1 MENETKETGMIQSF
15 KALERNSQTKKEM
28 FTNIQ
33 DEKLIF
39 NLENNVDFRLNDCK
53 GEKIKMKAVMF
64 KKFTTPLD
72 EPVVDT
78 ITGDIIKEYETKFV
92 TIIIDD
98 SGKSYVTASKTFG
111 FDMQKY
117 VLTFGT
123 DKMEAEGVDIEICEK
138 QVKNSPNK
146 ALSFKLV

>member
-15 KALERNSQTKKEM
+15 KALERNSKTKKEM
-28 FTNIQ
+28 FTNIT

-39 NLENNVDFRLNDCK
+39 NLENNVDYRLNDCK
-53 GEKIKMKAVMF
+53 GERIKMKAVMF

-78 ITGDIIKEYETKFV
+78 ITGEVIKDSEISFV
-92 TIIIDD
+92 TILIDD
-98 SGKSYVTASKTFG
+98 QNKSYVTASKTFG

-123 DKMEAEGVDIEICEK
+123 DKMESEGVDIEICEK

>member
-1 MENETKETGMIQSF
+1 MENETKEVGMIQSF
-15 KALERNSQTKKEM
+15 KALQKDSQTKKEM
-28 FTNIQ
+28 FTNIT

-53 GEKIKMKAVMF
+53 GERIKVKAIMF
-64 KKFTTPLD
+64 KKFTTPLE
-72 EPVVDT
+72 EPVTDVNGE
-78 ITGDIIKEYETKFV
+78 IVKEVETKMV
-92 TIIIDD
+92 TILIDD
-98 SGKSYVTASKTFG
+98 QGKSYVTASKTFG

-123 DKMEAEGVDIEICEK
+123 EKMESEGVDIEIVEK
-138 QVKNSPNK
+138 AVRNSANK

>member
-1 MENETKETGMIQSF
+1 MENETKETGLIQSF
-15 KALERNSQTKKEM
+15 KALEKNSQTKKEM

-39 NLENNVDFRLNDCK
+39 NLENNVDFKLNDCK
-53 GEKIKMKAVMF
+53 GERIKMKAVMF
-64 KKFTTPLD
+64 KKFTTPLE

-78 ITGDIIKEYETKFV
+78 ITGDIIKENETKFV

-98 SGKSYVTASKTFG
+98 QNKSYVTGSKTFG

-123 DKMEAEGVDIEICEK
+123 EKMESEGVDIEICDK
-138 QVKNSPNK
+138 PIKNSPNK

>member
-1 MENETKETGMIQSF
+1 MENETNETGMIQSF

-28 FTNIQ
+28 FTNIK

-53 GEKIKMKAVMF
+53 GERIKMKAVMF
-64 KKFTTPLD
+64 KKFTSPLD

-98 SGKSYVTASKTFG
+98 QDKSYVTASKTFG
-111 FDMQKY
+111 FDMEKY

-123 DKMEAEGVDIEICEK
+123 DKMESEGVDIEICEK

>member
-1 MENETKETGMIQSF
+1 MEENSKELGMIQSF
-15 KALERNSQTKKEM
+15 KALQKDSQTKKEM
-28 FTNIQ
+28 FTNIT

-39 NLENNVDFRLNDCK
+39 NLENNVDFRLNECK
-53 GEKIKMKAVMF
+53 GERIKVKAIMF

-72 EPVVDT
+72 EPVTDVNGE
-78 ITGDIIKEYETKFV
+78 IVKEYETKFV
-92 TIIIDD
+92 TILVDD
-98 SGKSYVTASKTFG
+98 QNKSYVTASKTFG

-123 DKMEAEGVDIEICEK
+123 EKMESEGVDIEICEK
-138 QVKNSPNK
+138 AVKNSANK

>member
-1 MENETKETGMIQSF
+1 MEENSKELGLVKGF
-15 KALERNSQTKKEM
+15 NALQKDTQTKKEM
-28 FTNIQ
+28 FTNIT
-33 DEKLIF
+33 DEKTIF

-53 GEKIKMKAVMF
+53 GERIKVKAIMF

-72 EPVVDT
+72 EP
-78 ITGDIIKEYETKFV
+78 ITDVNGEIIKESETKMV
-92 TIIIDD
+92 TILIDD
-98 SGKSYVTASKTFG
+98 QNKSYVTASKTFG

-123 DKMEAEGVDIEICEK
+123 EKMESEGVDIEICEK
-138 QVKNSPNK
+138 AVKNSANK

>member
-28 FTNIQ
+28 FTNIK

-53 GEKIKMKAVMF
+53 GERIKMKAVMF

-92 TIIIDD
+92 TIIIDEQN
-98 SGKSYVTASKTFG
+98 KSYVTASKTFG

-123 DKMEAEGVDIEICEK
+123 DKMETEGVDIEICEK

>member
-1 MENETKETGMIQSF
+1 MEENSKELGMIQSF
-15 KALERNSQTKKEM
+15 KALQKDSQTKKEM
-28 FTNIQ
+28 FTNIT

-39 NLENNVDFRLNDCK
+39 NLENNVDFRLNECK
-53 GEKIKMKAVMF
+53 GERIKVKAIMF

-72 EPVVDT
+72 EPVTDANGEIV
-78 ITGDIIKEYETKFV
+78 KEYETKFV
-92 TIIIDD
+92 TILVDD
-98 SGKSYVTASKTFG
+98 QNKSYVTASKTFG

-123 DKMEAEGVDIEICEK
+123 EKMESEGVDIEICEK
-138 QVKNSPNK
+138 AVKNSANK

>member
-1 MENETKETGMIQSF
+1 MENEEKGLIQSF
-15 KALERNSQTKKEM
+15 NALRKDSQTKKEM
-28 FTNIQ
+28 FTNIT
-33 DEKLIF
+33 DEKTIF

-53 GEKIKMKAVMF
+53 GERIKVKAIMF

-72 EPVVDT
+72 EPVVDVN
-78 ITGDIIKEYETKFV
+78 GEVVKENETKMV
-92 TIIIDD
+92 TILIDD
-98 SGKSYVTASKTFG
+98 QGKSYVTASKTFG

-123 DKMEAEGVDIEICEK
+123 EKMESEGVDIEICEK

-146 ALSFKLV
+146 ALSFQLV

>member
-1 MENETKETGMIQSF
+1 MENEKETGLIQSF
-15 KALERNSQTKKEM
+15 KALEKNSQTKKEM
-28 FTNIQ
+28 YTNIT

-39 NLENNVDFRLNDCK
+39 NLETNVDFRLNDCK
-53 GEKIKMKAVMF
+53 GERIKMKAVMF
-64 KKFTTPLD
+64 KKFTSPLE
-72 EPVVDT
+72 EPIVDT
-78 ITGDIIKEYETKFV
+78 ITGDIVKDSETKFV

-98 SGKSYVTASKTFG
+98 QNKSYVTASKTFG

-123 DKMEAEGVDIEICEK
+123 SKMETEGVDIEICEK

>member
-1 MENETKETGMIQSF
+1 MENETKEVGMIQSF
-15 KALERNSQTKKEM
+15 KALQKDSQTKKEM
-28 FTNIQ
+28 FTNIT

-53 GEKIKMKAVMF
+53 GERIKVKAIMF
-64 KKFTTPLD
+64 KKFTTPLE
-72 EPVVDT
+72 EP
-78 ITGDIIKEYETKFV
+78 ITDVNGEIVKEVETKMV
-92 TIIIDD
+92 TILIDD
-98 SGKSYVTASKTFG
+98 QGKSYVTASKTFG

-123 DKMEAEGVDIEICEK
+123 EKMESEGVDIEIVEK
-138 QVKNSPNK
+138 AVRNSANK

>member
-1 MENETKETGMIQSF
+1 MENETKELGMVKGF
-15 KALERNSQTKKEM
+15 NALQKDTQTKKEM
-28 FTNIQ
+28 FTNIT

-53 GEKIKMKAVMF
+53 GERIKVKAIMF
-64 KKFTTPLD
+64 KKFTTPLE
-72 EPVVDT
+72 EP
-78 ITGDIIKEYETKFV
+78 ITDVNGEIVKEYETKMV
-92 TIIIDD
+92 TILIDD
-98 SGKSYVTASKTFG
+98 QGKSYVTASKTFG

-123 DKMEAEGVDIEICEK
+123 EKMEAEGVDIEIVEK
-138 QVKNSPNK
+138 AVKNSANK

>member
-1 MENETKETGMIQSF
+1 MEENSKELGLVKGF
-15 KALERNSQTKKEM
+15 NALQKDTQTKKEM
-28 FTNIQ
+28 FTNIT
-33 DEKLIF
+33 DEKTIF

-53 GEKIKMKAVMF
+53 GERIKVKAIMF

-72 EPVVDT
+72 EP
-78 ITGDIIKEYETKFV
+78 ITDVNGEIIKESETKMV
-92 TIIIDD
+92 TILIDD
-98 SGKSYVTASKTFG
+98 QGKSYVTASKTFG

-123 DKMEAEGVDIEICEK
+123 EKMESEGVDIEICEK
-138 QVKNSPNK
+138 AVKNSANK

>member
-1 MENETKETGMIQSF
+1 MENETKETGLIQSF
-15 KALERNSQTKKEM
+15 KALEKNSQTKKEM
-28 FTNIQ
+28 YTNIT

-39 NLENNVDFRLNDCK
+39 NLENNVDFRLNECK

-72 EPVVDT
+72 EPIVDS
-78 ITGDIIKEYETKFV
+78 ITGEVIKDSETKFV

-98 SGKSYVTASKTFG
+98 QNKSYVTGSKTFG

-123 DKMEAEGVDIEICEK
+123 DKMESEGVDIEICDK
-138 QVKNSPNK
+138 PIKNSPNK

>member
-1 MENETKETGMIQSF
+1 MENEEKGLIQSF
-15 KALERNSQTKKEM
+15 NALRKDSQTKKEM
-28 FTNIQ
+28 FTNIT
-33 DEKLIF
+33 DEKTIF

-53 GEKIKMKAVMF
+53 GERIKVKAIMF

-72 EPVVDT
+72 EPVVDVN
-78 ITGDIIKEYETKFV
+78 GEVVKEAETKMV
-92 TIIIDD
+92 TILIDD
-98 SGKSYVTASKTFG
+98 QGKSYVTASKTFG

-123 DKMEAEGVDIEICEK
+123 EKMESEGVDIEICEK

-146 ALSFKLV
+146 ALSFQLV